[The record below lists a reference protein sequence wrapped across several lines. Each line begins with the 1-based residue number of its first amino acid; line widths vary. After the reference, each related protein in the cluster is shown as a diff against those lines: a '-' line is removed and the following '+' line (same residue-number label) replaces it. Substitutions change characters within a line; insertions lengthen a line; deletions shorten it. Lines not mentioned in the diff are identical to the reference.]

1 MMCTSIKAK
10 TKRACVFPFSNAA
23 HKLAFEP
30 NRLNA
35 GIKVAFRE
43 SMKAAFQQRREKVM
57 IHDGI

>member
-1 MMCTSIKAK
+1 VKLAFGEEGKK
-10 TKRACVFPFSNAA
+10 TKATKVKSCVFPFSNAA

-43 SMKAAFQQRREKVM
+43 SMKAAFQGGERE
-57 IHDGI
+57 

>member
-1 MMCTSIKAK
+1 MMCTSFKAK
-10 TKRACVFPFSNAA
+10 ETKGACVFPFSNAA

-43 SMKAAFQQRREKVM
+43 SMKAAFQERRES
-57 IHDGI
+57 